1 MQVHSSKSSVQPV
14 SNIPRSHARYA
25 TPGRSTQPSWPQNL
39 SQTVSDVQLRSVPR
53 LGMPG
58 SGAGSHVGG
67 RTRAR
72 EGDARHECHSA
83 CFAEQRN
90 DRAAARLMAALP
102 APDTHSLNSENLRH
116 LALASGAK
124 DVTTAGPPPQDL
136 PRILLPTPPYACQ
149 ERKFRDLL
157 PPLHE
162 EWSAPT
168 RHCRQKFRECLPPPG
183 LLRSS

>member
-58 SGAGSHVGG
+58 SGAGSHAGG

-90 DRAAARLMAALP
+90 GRAAARLMAALP
-102 APDTHSLNSENLRH
+102 APDTHSRNSENLRLRC

-124 DVTTAGPPPQDL
+124 DVNHCWAPTAGPSENPSPHPAL
-136 PRILLPTPPYACQ
+136 RVPRAEIP
-149 ERKFRDLL
+149 RFV
-157 PPLHE
+157 
-162 EWSAPT
+162 APT
-168 RHCRQKFRECLPPPG
+168 
-183 LLRSS
+183 S